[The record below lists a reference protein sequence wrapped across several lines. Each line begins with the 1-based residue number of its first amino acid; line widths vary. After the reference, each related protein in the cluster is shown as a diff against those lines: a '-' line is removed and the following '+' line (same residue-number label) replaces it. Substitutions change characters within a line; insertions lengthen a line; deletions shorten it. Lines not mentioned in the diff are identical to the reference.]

1 MIQVERASHTDI
13 GFSRGYRL
21 LAAYGIFVTSMVNL
35 VVDGA
40 LLDELVQS
48 TAVPRQSQ

>member
-21 LAAYGIFVTSMVNL
+21 LAAYGILVKSMLNV
-35 VVDGA
+35 VVDAA
-40 LLDELVQS
+40 LFDGGQS
-48 TAVPRQSQ
+48 TAVHRQSQ